1 MKRVLIA
8 AVFAAVLPQL
18 AAAQVEKQVEVTKA
32 YVPKVE
38 SASKLAVRPDMTD
51 TTRLRPEIDYTI
63 TPLSLRTTL
72 STRPIRPATVTYWEF
87 NRPLP
92 FYVKAGAGYP
102 LNSVL
107 DFYASSQNPSTGYV
121 IGYVNHEGQYA
132 KIRNDFG
139 VKNPSTRMFNCI
151 GAAAGKYFGKHIL
164 EGDLYYDNRMY
175 HRYGA
180 YAPAGLEQEFG
191 AGDRNDYGDAHV
203 AVRFGDDFQD
213 LGRTNFEIA
222 LGGGTTLYY
231 PLREADDFK
240 LNVEDFLSHL
250 NESIDLLVICNPNN
264 PTSSSIPRSDM
275 RHILDVC
282 KQYDIYVM
290 VDETYVEFA
299 DNMAELTAV
308 PLTNYYNNIVI
319 LRGTSKFFA
328 APGLRLGYAV
338 TGNRDLIKSINTRKN
353 PWTINSLAVI
363 AGETMFT
370 DSAYIKETKSLISSE
385 RARLC
390 KLFHENP
397 DFKVYDPS
405 ANFVLVRILREDLTS
420 QDLFDRAI
428 RQKMMI
434 RDCSTFPFLDN
445 KYIRLCFMRPEDND
459 RLIRCLFHQN

>member
-1 MKRVLIA
+1 MIQHKEHFHGSDLEKIEQIYGIKKEEITSFSANVNPLGISPLLRKA
-8 AVFAAVLPQL
+8 L
-18 AAAQVEKQVEVTKA
+18 ADHIDAIST
-32 YVPKVE
+32 Y
-38 SASKLAVRPDMTD
+38 PD
-51 TTRLRPEIDYTI
+51 REYT
-63 TPLSLRTTL
+63 SLRRCL
-72 STRPIRPATVTYWEF
+72 SAYTGASPDHIIVGNGSTELISLFIQITHPKKALILGPTYSEYE
-87 NRPLP
+87 R
-92 FYVKAGAGYP
+92 
-102 LNSVL
+102 
-107 DFYASSQNPSTGYV
+107 
-121 IGYVNHEGQYA
+121 
-132 KIRNDFG
+132 
-139 VKNPSTRMFNCI
+139 
-151 GAAAGKYFGKHIL
+151 
-164 EGDLYYDNRMY
+164 
-175 HRYGA
+175 
-180 YAPAGLEQEFG
+180 
-191 AGDRNDYGDAHV
+191 
-203 AVRFGDDFQD
+203 
-213 LGRTNFEIA
+213 EIS
-222 LGGGTTLYY
+222 LCGGTTVYY
-231 PLREADDFK
+231 PLREEADFALDVHDFTER
-240 LNVEDFLSHL
+240 LDQTL
-250 NESIDLLVICNPNN
+250 DLVVICNPNN

-390 KLFHENP
+390 KLFNKNP